1 MEDAQIVALY
11 WARDEAALAESE
23 QKYGGYCRAIALG
36 ILENREDAAEC
47 VNDTWLRAWKAM
59 PPRRPA
65 RLDAFL
71 GKLTRN
77 LSLDRWRALRAQK
90 RGGGQTELALSE
102 LEECLPAVS
111 TPEHALEA
119 QDLAESLNRFLE
131 ALPREKR
138 VLFVQ
143 RYWYLRSVEE
153 LAAGGRSCG
162 VPGPCAAGFQTAA
175 VSRLHPAPWG
185 QFSGGQRDTC

>member
-1 MEDAQIVALY
+1 MEDSQIVALY

-23 QKYGGYCRAIALG
+23 RKYGGYCRAIALG

-102 LEECLPAVS
+102 
-111 TPEHALEA
+111 EA

-153 LAAGGRSCG
+153 LAAMHGMRKN
-162 VPGPCAAGFQTAA
+162 TAA
-175 VSRLHPAPWG
+175 STLFRLRKQLREHLKKEGFAV
-185 QFSGGQRDTC
+185 

>member
-1 MEDAQIVALY
+1 MEDGRIIELY
-11 WARDEAALAESE
+11 WDRDQRAIPETAG
-23 QKYGGYCRAIALG
+23 KYGRMLHGIAWNL
-36 ILENREDAAEC
+36 LRSREDAEEC
-47 VNDTWLRAWKAM
+47 VNDTYLRAWEAI
-59 PPRRPA
+59 PPA
-65 RLDAFL
+65 RPGAFRIWL
-71 GKLTRN
+71 GQITRN

-111 TPEHALEA
+111 TQEHALEA

-153 LAAGGRSCG
+153 LAAMHGMRKN
-162 VPGPCAAGFQTAA
+162 TAA
-175 VSRLHPAPWG
+175 STLFRLRKQLREHLKKEGFAV
-185 QFSGGQRDTC
+185 

>member
-1 MEDAQIVALY
+1 MEDSQIVALY

-47 VNDTWLRAWKAM
+47 VNNTWLRAWKAM

-102 LEECLPAVS
+102 LEECLPAAS
-111 TPEHALEA
+111 CPEREA
-119 QDLAESLNRFLE
+119 EARDLAESLNRFLE

-138 VLFVQ
+138 VIFVQ
-143 RYWYLRSVEE
+143 RYWYLCSVEK
-153 LAAGGRSCG
+153 LAAMHGMGKN
-162 VPGPCAAGFQTAA
+162 TAA
-175 VSRLHPAPWG
+175 SILFRLRSQLREHLKKEGFAV
-185 QFSGGQRDTC
+185 